1 MNQNKKLQTIFD
13 NFNFLAKQPFEIG
26 VSLGIFIFAL
36 MLGLIGLDIW
46 NNTGSRFGIFLLI
59 LNLVIIVI
67 VIVHIAN
74 MKETVNIYNN
84 GTSGQFLYKKSLQ
97 LTRFIQRELVFQIG
111 DSKFPTAKT
120 QIQKY
125 NNKIRLLSFV
135 VVFENEAYLFIRLP
149 KNVNARRD
157 LEELDEIADDIAL
170 ELGLTKSSFQNFI
183 NHKSIGLGYVSRAK
197 YKVMRLS

>member
-183 NHKSIGLGYVSRAK
+183 NHKSIGLGYV
-197 YKVMRLS
+197 

>member
-1 MNQNKKLQTIFD
+1 MNQNKKVQAIFD
-13 NFNFLAKQPFEIG
+13 NFNFIAKQPFEIG
-26 VSLGIFIFAL
+26 VSLGICGFAL
-36 MLGLIGLDIW
+36 IFGLIGLDIW
-46 NNTGSRFGIFLLI
+46 NNTGSGFGIFLLI

-67 VIVHIAN
+67 LIVHIAN

-84 GTSGQFLYKKSLQ
+84 KSSGQFLYRKSLQ
-97 LTRFIQRELVFQIG
+97 LTRFIQRELVFQID

-183 NHKSIGLGYVSRAK
+183 NHRSIGLGYVSRAK

>member
-1 MNQNKKLQTIFD
+1 MNQNKKLQAIFD
-13 NFNFLAKQPFEIG
+13 SFNFIAKQPFEIG
-26 VSLGIFIFAL
+26 VSLGICGFAL
-36 MLGLIGLDIW
+36 IFGLIGLDIW
-46 NNTGSRFGIFLLI
+46 NNTGSGFGIFLLI

-67 VIVHIAN
+67 LIVRIAN
-74 MKETVNIYNN
+74 MKETVDIYNN

-97 LTRFIQRELVFQIG
+97 LTRFIQRELVFQID

>member
-135 VVFENEAYLFIRLP
+135 VVFESEAYLFIRLP

>member
-1 MNQNKKLQTIFD
+1 MNQNKKVQAIFD
-13 NFNFLAKQPFEIG
+13 NFNFIAKQPFEIG
-26 VSLGIFIFAL
+26 VSLGICGFAL
-36 MLGLIGLDIW
+36 IFGLIGLDIW
-46 NNTGSRFGIFLLI
+46 NNTGSGFGIFLLI

-67 VIVHIAN
+67 LIVHIAN

-84 GTSGQFLYKKSLQ
+84 KSSGQFLYRKSLQ
-97 LTRFIQRELVFQIG
+97 LTRFIQRELVFQID

-157 LEELDEIADDIAL
+157 LEELDEIA
-170 ELGLTKSSFQNFI
+170 
-183 NHKSIGLGYVSRAK
+183 
-197 YKVMRLS
+197 

>member
-13 NFNFLAKQPFEIG
+13 NFNFIAKQPFEIG

-84 GTSGQFLYKKSLQ
+84 GTSGQFLYRKSLQ
-97 LTRFIQRELVFQIG
+97 LTRFIQRELVFQID

-135 VVFENEAYLFIRLP
+135 VVFENEAYLFIRLS